1 MRQSKLENYEDI
13 LAALAD
19 KPSTI
24 DAIAYSG
31 NMDCVILR
39 QRIDF
44 LIANNLVEERNYE
57 KKTLYALTR
66 RGVSIF
72 ETLRLTKSL
81 EKLQN
86 KVPNIDQKTKKI
98 ETIQEFTNKPKR
110 K

>member
-24 DAIAYSG
+24 DSIAYSG
-31 NMDCVILR
+31 NMDCVLLR

-44 LIANNLVEERNYE
+44 LIANNLIEERNYE

-66 RGVSIF
+66 RGLSIF
-72 ETLRLTKSL
+72 KTLRLTKCL

-86 KVPNIDQKTKKI
+86 NVAIMDQKTW
-98 ETIQEFTNKPKR
+98 EVEALQEFIKKPKR